1 MEITTNELDEEM
13 SLWDC
18 YVSYLCWKIHDPI
31 HLSKPMEW
39 YTIHNKFNCMKI
51 YKMLTKFEE
60 DGS

>member
-1 MEITTNELDEEM
+1 MEVIANELDEEM

-39 YTIHNKFNCMKI
+39 CTMHNKFNNMQI
-51 YKMLTKFEE
+51 
-60 DGS
+60 